1 MPWHAQA
8 ECGVLISNDGLDTP
22 TVGAHTVEWLEQ
34 NLDAYRIIAEILKDL
49 REVLRTELERRD
61 GKEWYK
67 AGLPD
72 GLLDRLVE
80 IKEQEK
86 SIDWYESEYQQIMGY
101 AVFPDLLQILELNAE
116 DFSQIMQ
123 LAPTTALLNARFL
136 ELEVMRSKLG
146 RARPISD
153 TELAFLGTF
162 HLRFRKAIDDFRAAS
177 PADRAAA
184 AGAVAS
190 PQVKPPAPAAPE
202 PEPAPE
208 PVPEPAPE
216 PAPEPEPEPA
226 VEPEPDADLLVEE
239 ALEPVDVVEEPPA
252 EDAKEETAPQGPPQR
267 PVQAAADAPTDDEAI
282 AEAEGATPDT
292 DAIEVIEEG
301 ATAKDGAG
309 ASEAEQAEMTI
320 EEALEKDDRAYIL
333 RALYQEITNTAEGIW
348 SKDVLPMRNVWDK
361 VSTSN
366 WYEQNFSQLGLK
378 PVSDF
383 YEIMSKVDS
392 RMRQGASKSDLQDYL
407 KQSNFA
413 RVLLSLRD
421 MFQGHE
427 I

>member
-1 MPWHAQA
+1 M
-8 ECGVLISNDGLDTP
+8 
-22 TVGAHTVEWLEQ
+22 EWLEQ

-49 REVLRTELERRD
+49 REVLHTELERRD

-72 GLLDRLVE
+72 GLLDQLIE
-80 IKEQEK
+80 IKEKEK
-86 SIDWYESEYQQIMGY
+86 SIDWYESEYQQIMSY
-101 AVFPDLLQILELNAE
+101 AVFPDLLQILELNA
-116 DFSQIMQ
+116 DHFSQIMQ

-162 HLRFRKAIDDFRAAS
+162 HLRFRKAIDDFRTSS
-177 PADRAAA
+177 PTDRAAVA
-184 AGAVAS
+184 EAVAAPEVS
-190 PQVKPPAPAAPE
+190 PPEPAAPDPEPKPEAE
-202 PEPAPE
+202 PEPKPDA
-208 PVPEPAPE
+208 
-216 PAPEPEPEPA
+216 
-226 VEPEPDADLLVEE
+226 DADLLVEE
-239 ALEPVDVVEEPPA
+239 ALEPGDVIEEPPA
-252 EDAKEETAPQGPPQR
+252 EKAKEEAAPQGPPQR
-267 PVQAAADAPTDDEAI
+267 PVQAAVDAPPDEEGS
-282 AEAEGATPDT
+282 AEAEGTIPDAGGT
-292 DAIEVIEEG
+292 EAVEEG
-301 ATAKDGAG
+301 ATPEDGAG
-309 ASEAEQAEMTI
+309 PPPAEKAEMTI
-320 EEALEKDDRAYIL
+320 AEALENDDRTFIL

-348 SKDVLPMRNVWDK
+348 TKDVLPMRRVWDK

-366 WYEQNFSQLGLK
+366 WYEQNFSPLGLK

-392 RMRQGASKSDLQDYL
+392 QMRQGASKSDLQDYL

-421 MFQGHE
+421 MFQGHQ

>member
-1 MPWHAQA
+1 M
-8 ECGVLISNDGLDTP
+8 
-22 TVGAHTVEWLEQ
+22 EWLEQ

-49 REVLRTELERRD
+49 REVLHTELESRD
-61 GKEWYK
+61 GKEWFK

-72 GLLDRLVE
+72 GLLDQLIE
-80 IKEQEK
+80 IKEKEK
-86 SIDWYESEYQQIMGY
+86 SIDWYESEYQQIMSY
-101 AVFPDLLQILELNAE
+101 AVFPDLLQILELNA
-116 DFSQIMQ
+116 DHFSQIMQ

-162 HLRFRKAIDDFRAAS
+162 HLRFRKAIDDFRTSS

-184 AGAVAS
+184 AEAMAAPEVS
-190 PQVKPPAPAAPE
+190 PPEPAAPH
-202 PEPAPE
+202 PDPK
-208 PVPEPAPE
+208 
-216 PAPEPEPEPA
+216 PEPEPEPDA
-226 VEPEPDADLLVEE
+226 DADLLVDE
-239 ALEPVDVVEEPPA
+239 ALDPGDVVEGPPA
-252 EDAKEETAPQGPPQR
+252 EKARVEATPQGPPQR
-267 PVQAAADAPTDDEAI
+267 PVQAAVDAPSDDDGS
-282 AEAEGATPDT
+282 AEAEETIPDAGGTEAVEEGATP
-292 DAIEVIEEG
+292 EEG
-301 ATAKDGAG
+301 AGPPP
-309 ASEAEQAEMTI
+309 AEQADMTI
-320 EEALEKDDRAYIL
+320 AEALENDDRTFIL

-348 SKDVLPMRNVWDK
+348 SKDVLPIRRVWDK

-366 WYEQNFSQLGLK
+366 WYEQNFSPLGLK

-392 RMRQGASKSDLQDYL
+392 QMRQGASKSDLQDYL

-421 MFQGHE
+421 MFQGHQ